1 MASPARM
8 QAGDPHRQA
17 CTPTVIGLRHGRL
30 LPQAGRWPLARR
42 HVLRPH
48 RRPLVAFAMAG
59 PAQAEHHK
67 HQIMCL
73 SVLYDLGLMSSPT
86 LTDPEA
92 ELHHP
97 QKSRF
102 AAVQLLRARLISP
115 VRCSSSRRGPHGLL
129 CDGAAR
135 ERHSSRPAVA
145 PLFRPLQL
153 AGVLA
158 VAPYPAH
165 LSRRRRLVPRRPRS
179 SPLAP
184 VRPRPRL

>member
-1 MASPARM
+1 
-8 QAGDPHRQA
+8 
-17 CTPTVIGLRHGRL
+17 
-30 LPQAGRWPLARR
+30 
-42 HVLRPH
+42 
-48 RRPLVAFAMAG
+48 
-59 PAQAEHHK
+59 
-67 HQIMCL
+67 
-73 SVLYDLGLMSSPT
+73 
-86 LTDPEA
+86 
-92 ELHHP
+92 
-97 QKSRF
+97 
-102 AAVQLLRARLISP
+102 

-165 LSRRRRLVPRRPRS
+165 LSRRRCLVPRRPRS